1 MPYIINKYSG
11 SELVVLQ
18 DGTLDTSTSIGLLGR
33 NYVGYGEVQ
42 NENFLFLLENFAGTN
57 PPARAL
63 EGQTWYDSVNNKLNT
78 YDGTNWTPVGAATA
92 SENAPSGPTEG
103 ALWYKISTKQLY
115 VYSNISG
122 WILVGPEGVSG
133 FGETRIKAAI
143 LRDVGSVNHAVLL
156 VLVDDEVL
164 SIHSADTF
172 IINALDAITGFNEL
186 QKGVT
191 LSTNTVIAGNVLGNS
206 TTATRLQ
213 NGRFINGAYFD
224 GNNNITIT
232 ANTAAIL
239 TRGTYLTGS
248 NFNGSAAATWEV
260 DASSTNT
267 IGKVVVRDSTGS
279 FAGGTITADQFI
291 GPLTGNVTAISGTST
306 FYNLVANNIQG
317 FTFNGL
323 AAQASVLAP
332 GRAINGVQFNGS
344 QDITVTAAAGTLSGA
359 TLASGVVNSSL
370 TSVGTLAGVS
380 VTDTGATIGDSGEIH
395 LFINGNAPTL
405 AITNGLGFV
414 ITINDAFQTGDEAS
428 FEFISS
434 SVALAAGGTSDPT
447 FVGDA
452 NSKCNIGLPGRTF
465 GSVYADVFNG
475 VATSAQYAD
484 LAENYIAD
492 AEYAPGTVL
501 EFGGE
506 FEVTLAQDGTNRV
519 AGVVTTNPA
528 YLMNSNCQG
537 TYVAAVALQ
546 GRTPCRVR
554 GTIRK
559 GDMLISGG
567 NGFARI
573 TQTPQMGTVIGKA
586 LGDFD
591 GIEGVIEVAVG
602 RL

>member
-18 DGTLDTSTSIGLLGR
+18 DGTLDTSTSIGLVGR
-33 NYVGYGEVQ
+33 NYVGYGETQ
-42 NENFLFLLENFAGTN
+42 NENFVFLLENFAGTN
-57 PPARAL
+57 PPARAV
-63 EGQTWYDSVNNKLNT
+63 EGQTWYDSANNKLNT
-78 YDGTNWTPVGAATA
+78 YDGINWVPVGAATA
-92 SENAPSGPTEG
+92 SENAPPGPTEG

-122 WILVGPEGVSG
+122 WTLVGPEGVSG

-143 LRDVGSVNHAVLL
+143 LRDTNSVNHAVLL
-156 VLVDDEVL
+156 VLVNDEVL
-164 SIHSADTF
+164 SIHSSDTF
-172 IINALDAITGFNEL
+172 TINTLDAIIGFNEL

-191 LSTNTVIAGNVLGNS
+191 LSTNAVISGNLSGNS

-213 NGRFINGAYFD
+213 NGRFINSAYFD
-224 GNNNITIT
+224 GNNDITVT
-232 ANTAAIL
+232 ANTPSIL

-248 NFNGSAAATWEV
+248 NFNGSAATTWSV
-260 DASSTNT
+260 DASSVNT
-267 IGKVVVRDSTGS
+267 IGKVVARDSTGS

-306 FYNLVANNIQG
+306 FYSLVANNIQG
-317 FTFNGL
+317 FTFSGL
-323 AAQASVLAP
+323 AAQASTLTP

-344 QDITVTAAAGTLSGA
+344 QDITVTAAASTLSGS
-359 TLASGVVNSSL
+359 TLAAGIIDSSL

-380 VTDTGATIGDSGEIH
+380 ITDAGATIGDAGEIH
-395 LFINGNAPTL
+395 LFINGNSPTL
-405 AITNGLGFV
+405 AITNGLGFT
-414 ITINDAFQTGDEAS
+414 ISINDAFQTGDEAS

-434 SVALAAGGTSDPT
+434 SVALAAGGSADPT
-447 FVGDA
+447 FVGDVS
-452 NSKCNIGLPGRTF
+452 SKCNIGLPGRTF
-465 GSVYADVFNG
+465 GSVYADIFNG
-475 VATSAQYAD
+475 VATSAQYAG
-484 LAENYIAD
+484 LAENYVAD
-492 AEYAPGTVL
+492 AEYPPGTVL

-546 GRTPCRVR
+546 GRTPCKVR
-554 GTIRK
+554 GSIRK

-567 NGFARI
+567 NGFAR
-573 TQTPQMGTVIGKA
+573 TVQTPQMGTVIGKA

-591 GIEGVIEVAVG
+591 GTEGVIEVAVG

>member
-1 MPYIINKYSG
+1 MPYIINKYNG

-42 NENFLFLLENFAGTN
+42 NENLLFLLENFAGTN

-63 EGQTWYDSVNNKLNT
+63 EGQTWYDSANNKLNT
-78 YDGTNWTPVGAATA
+78 YDGTNWSPVGAATA

-143 LRDVGSVNHAVLL
+143 LRDIGSVNHAVLL

-172 IINALDAITGFNEL
+172 TINALDAITGFNEL

-191 LSTNTVIAGNVLGNS
+191 LSTNTVISGSVSGNS

-213 NGRFINGAYFD
+213 TGRFINGAYFD
-224 GNNNITIT
+224 GNNDITIT

-260 DASSTNT
+260 DASSANT
-267 IGKVVVRDSTGS
+267 IGKVVARDSTGS

-306 FYNLVANNIQG
+306 FYSLVANNIQG
-317 FTFNGL
+317 FTFSGL
-323 AAQASVLAP
+323 AAQANTLAT

-344 QDITVTAAAGTLSGA
+344 QDIVVTAAAGTLSGT
-359 TLASGVVNSSL
+359 TLASGVVNSLL

-380 VTDTGATIGDSGEIH
+380 VTDSGATIGDSGEIH

-405 AITNGLGFV
+405 AITNGLGFT
-414 ITINDAFQTGDEAS
+414 ITINDAYQTGDEAS

-434 SVALAAGGTSDPT
+434 SVALANGGTSDPT

-465 GSVYADVFNG
+465 GNVYADIFNG

-484 LAENYIAD
+484 LAENYTAD

-519 AGVVTTNPA
+519 AGVITTNPA
-528 YLMNSNCQG
+528 YLMNSKCQG

-546 GRTPCRVR
+546 GRTPCKVR
-554 GTIRK
+554 GHVRK

-567 NGFARI
+567 NGFART

-591 GIEGVIEVAVG
+591 GVEGIIEVAVG

>member
-78 YDGTNWTPVGAATA
+78 YDGTNWTPVGAATS
-92 SENAPSGPTEG
+92 SETAPSGPTEG

-143 LRDVGSVNHAVLL
+143 LRDTSGVNHAVLL
-156 VLVDDEVL
+156 VLVNDEVL
-164 SIHSADTF
+164 SIHSSDTF
-172 IINALDAITGFNEL
+172 TINILDAITGFNEL

-191 LSTNTVIAGNVLGNS
+191 LSTNTVIAGNILGNS

-213 NGRFINGAYFD
+213 TGRFINGVYFD
-224 GNNNITIT
+224 GNNDITVT
-232 ANTAAIL
+232 SNTSAIL

-248 NFNGSAAATWEV
+248 NFNGSAATTWEV
-260 DASSTNT
+260 DASSANT
-267 IGKVVVRDSTGS
+267 IGKIVARDSTGS
-279 FAGGTITADQFI
+279 FAGGTVTADQFI
-291 GPLTGNVTAISGTST
+291 GPLIGNVTAISGTST
-306 FYNLVANNIQG
+306 FYSLVANNIQG
-317 FTFNGL
+317 FTFSGL
-323 AAQASVLAP
+323 AAQASILAP

-359 TLASGVVNSSL
+359 TLAAGIVNSSL

-380 VTDTGATIGDSGEIH
+380 VTDAGATIGDAGEIH

-405 AITNGLGFV
+405 AITNGLGFA

-434 SVALAAGGTSDPT
+434 SVALANGGTSDPT

-465 GSVYADVFNG
+465 GSVYADIFNG

-484 LAENYIAD
+484 LAENYVAD
-492 AEYAPGTVL
+492 ADYVPGTVL

-546 GRTPCRVR
+546 GRTPCKVR
-554 GTIRK
+554 GRVRK

-567 NGFARI
+567 NGFART

-591 GIEGVIEVAVG
+591 GVEGVIEVAVG

>member
-18 DGTLDTSTSIGLLGR
+18 DGTLDTYTSIGLLGR

-57 PPARAL
+57 PPARAV
-63 EGQTWYDSVNNKLNT
+63 EGQTWYDSANNKLNT
-78 YDGTNWTPVGAATA
+78 YDGINWVPVGAATA

-122 WILVGPEGVSG
+122 WTLVGPEGVSG

-143 LRDVGSVNHAVLL
+143 LRDVNSINHAVLL
-156 VLVDDEVL
+156 VLVNDEVL
-164 SIHSADTF
+164 SIHSSDTF
-172 IINALDAITGFNEL
+172 TINTLDTIIGFNEL

-191 LSTNTVIAGNVLGNS
+191 LSTNSVISGNLLGNS

-213 NGRFINGAYFD
+213 NGKFINGVYFD
-224 GNNNITIT
+224 GNNDITVT
-232 ANTAAIL
+232 ANTPTIL

-248 NFNGSAAATWEV
+248 NFNGSTATTWSV
-260 DASSTNT
+260 DASSVNT
-267 IGKVVVRDSTGS
+267 IGKVVARDSTGS

-306 FYNLVANNIQG
+306 FYSLVANNIEG
-317 FTFNGL
+317 FTFSGL
-323 AAQASVLAP
+323 AAQASTLTP

-344 QDITVTAAAGTLSGA
+344 QDITVTAAASTLSGS
-359 TLASGVVNSSL
+359 TLAAGIINSSL

-380 VTDTGATIGDSGEIH
+380 VTDAGATIGDAGEIH
-395 LFINGNAPTL
+395 LFINGNSPTL
-405 AITNGLGFV
+405 AITNGLGFT
-414 ITINDAFQTGDEAS
+414 ISINDAFQTGDEAS

-434 SVALAAGGTSDPT
+434 SVALAAGGSADPT
-447 FVGDA
+447 FVGDVS
-452 NSKCNIGLPGRTF
+452 SKCNIGLPGRTF
-465 GSVYADVFNG
+465 GSVYADIFNG

-484 LAENYIAD
+484 LAENYVAD
-492 AEYAPGTVL
+492 TEYAPGTVL

-546 GRTPCRVR
+546 GRTPCRVK
-554 GTIRK
+554 GSIRK

-567 NGFARI
+567 NGFART
-573 TQTPQMGTVIGKA
+573 TQNPQIGTVIGKA

-591 GIEGVIEVAVG
+591 GIEGVVEVAVG

>member
-1 MPYIINKYSG
+1 MPYIINKYNG

-57 PPARAL
+57 PPARAV

-78 YDGTNWTPVGAATA
+78 YDGTNWTPVGAATS

-156 VLVDDEVL
+156 VLVNDEVL

-213 NGRFINGAYFD
+213 TGRFINGVYFD
-224 GNNNITIT
+224 GNNDITIT
-232 ANTAAIL
+232 ANTPAIL

-248 NFNGSAAATWEV
+248 NFNGSTATTWEV

-267 IGKVVVRDSTGS
+267 IGKIVARDSTGS

-291 GPLTGNVTAISGTST
+291 GPLIGNVTAISGTST
-306 FYNLVANNIQG
+306 FYSLVANNIQG
-317 FTFNGL
+317 FTFSGL
-323 AAQASVLAP
+323 AAQASTLTP

-359 TLASGVVNSSL
+359 TLAAGVVNSSL
-370 TSVGTLAGVS
+370 TSVGTLTGVS
-380 VTDTGATIGDSGEIH
+380 VTDTGATIGDAGEIH

-405 AITNGLGFV
+405 AITNGLGLT

-465 GSVYADVFNG
+465 GSVYADIFNG

-484 LAENYIAD
+484 LAENYTAD
-492 AEYAPGTVL
+492 AEYSPGTVL

-519 AGVVTTNPA
+519 AGVVSTDPA

-546 GRTPCRVR
+546 GRTPCKVR
-554 GTIRK
+554 GHVRK

-567 NGFARI
+567 NGFART

-591 GIEGVIEVAVG
+591 GLEGVIEVAVG

>member
-1 MPYIINKYSG
+1 MPYIINKYNG

-57 PPARAL
+57 PPARAV

-78 YDGTNWTPVGAATA
+78 YDGTNWVPVGAATA

-103 ALWYKISTKQLY
+103 ALWFKISTKQLY

-122 WILVGPEGVSG
+122 WTLVGPEGVSG

-143 LRDVGSVNHAVLL
+143 LRDTNSVNHAVLL
-156 VLVDDEVL
+156 VLVNDEVL
-164 SIHSADTF
+164 SIHSSDTF
-172 IINALDAITGFNEL
+172 TINTLDAIIGFNEL

-191 LSTNTVIAGNVLGNS
+191 LSTNAVISGNLSGNS

-213 NGRFINGAYFD
+213 NGRFINSAYFD
-224 GNNNITIT
+224 GNNDITVT
-232 ANTAAIL
+232 ANTPSIL

-248 NFNGSAAATWEV
+248 NFNGSAATTWSV
-260 DASSTNT
+260 DASSVNT
-267 IGKVVVRDSTGS
+267 IGKVVARDSTGS

-306 FYNLVANNIQG
+306 FYSLVANNIQG
-317 FTFNGL
+317 FTFSGL
-323 AAQASVLAP
+323 AAQASTLTP

-344 QDITVTAAAGTLSGA
+344 QDITVTAAASTLSGS
-359 TLASGVVNSSL
+359 TLASGIIDSSL

-380 VTDTGATIGDSGEIH
+380 ITDAGATIGDAGEIH
-395 LFINGNAPTL
+395 LFINGNSPTL
-405 AITNGLGFV
+405 AITNGLGFT
-414 ITINDAFQTGDEAS
+414 ISINDAFQTGDEAS

-434 SVALAAGGTSDPT
+434 SVALAAGGSADPT
-447 FVGDA
+447 FVGDVS
-452 NSKCNIGLPGRTF
+452 SKCNIGLPGRTF
-465 GSVYADVFNG
+465 GSVYADIFNG

-484 LAENYIAD
+484 LAENYVAD
-492 AEYAPGTVL
+492 AEYPPGTVL

-546 GRTPCRVR
+546 GRTPCKVR
-554 GTIRK
+554 GSIRK

-567 NGFARI
+567 NGFAR
-573 TQTPQMGTVIGKA
+573 TVQTPQMGTVIGKA

-591 GIEGVIEVAVG
+591 GTEGVIEVAVG

>member
-1 MPYIINKYSG
+1 MPYIINKYAG

-78 YDGTNWTPVGAATA
+78 YDGTNWTPVGAATS
-92 SENAPSGPTEG
+92 SETAPSGPTEG

-143 LRDVGSVNHAVLL
+143 LRDTDNVNHAVLL
-156 VLVDDEVL
+156 VLVNDEVL
-164 SIHSADTF
+164 SIHSSDTF
-172 IINALDAITGFNEL
+172 TINALDAITGFNEL

-213 NGRFINGAYFD
+213 TGRYINGVYFD
-224 GNNNITIT
+224 GNNDITIT
-232 ANTAAIL
+232 SNTSAIL

-248 NFNGSAAATWEV
+248 NFNGSAAATWAV
-260 DASSTNT
+260 DASSANT
-267 IGKVVVRDSTGS
+267 IGKVVARDSTGS

-291 GPLTGNVTAISGTST
+291 GPLIGNVTAIAGTST
-306 FYNLVANNIQG
+306 FYSLVANNIQG
-317 FTFNGL
+317 FTFSGL

-344 QDITVTAAAGTLSGA
+344 QDITVTAAAGTLTGA
-359 TLASGVVNSSL
+359 TLAAGIVNSSL
-370 TSVGTLAGVS
+370 TSVGTLAGVE
-380 VTDTGATIGDSGEIH
+380 VTDAGATIGDSGEIH

-405 AITNGLGFV
+405 AITNGLGLA

-434 SVALAAGGTSDPT
+434 SVALANGGTSDPT

-465 GSVYADVFNG
+465 GSVYADIFNG

-484 LAENYIAD
+484 LAENYVAD

-506 FEVTLAQDGTNRV
+506 FEVTLAQDSTNRV
-519 AGVVTTNPA
+519 AGVVTTEPA

-546 GRTPCRVR
+546 GRTPCKVK

-567 NGFARI
+567 NGFARS
-573 TQTPQMGTVIGKA
+573 TQTPQIGTVIGKA
-586 LGDFD
+586 LGNFD
-591 GIEGVIEVAVG
+591 GLEGIIEVAVG

>member
-1 MPYIINKYSG
+1 MPYIINNYNG

-78 YDGTNWTPVGAATA
+78 YDGTNWSPVGAATA

-133 FGETRIKAAI
+133 FGETRIKAVI
-143 LRDVGSVNHAVLL
+143 LRDIGSVNHAVLL
-156 VLVDDEVL
+156 VLVNDEVL

-172 IINALDAITGFNEL
+172 TINALDAITGFNEL

-191 LSTNTVIAGNVLGNS
+191 LSTNTVLAGNVLGNS

-213 NGRFINGAYFD
+213 TGRFINGAYFD
-224 GNNNITIT
+224 GSNDITIT
-232 ANTAAIL
+232 SNTSAIL

-260 DASSTNT
+260 DASSANT
-267 IGKVVVRDSTGS
+267 IGKVVARDSTGS

-306 FYNLVANNIQG
+306 FYSLVANNIQG

-323 AAQASVLAP
+323 AAQASTLTP

-344 QDITVTAAAGTLSGA
+344 QDITVTASAGTLSGA
-359 TLASGVVNSSL
+359 ILASGVINSSL

-380 VTDTGATIGDSGEIH
+380 VTDAGATIGDAGEIH
-395 LFINGNAPTL
+395 LFINGNSPTL
-405 AITNGLGFV
+405 AITNGLGFT

-434 SVALAAGGTSDPT
+434 SVALANGGTSDPT

-465 GSVYADVFNG
+465 GNVYADIFNG

-484 LAENYIAD
+484 LAENYVAD

-537 TYVAAVALQ
+537 TYVVAVALQ
-546 GRTPCRVR
+546 GRTPCKVR
-554 GTIRK
+554 GHVRK

-567 NGFARI
+567 NGFARTI
-573 TQTPQMGTVIGKA
+573 QTPQIGTVIGKA

-591 GIEGVIEVAVG
+591 SVEGVIEVAVG

>member
-57 PPARAL
+57 PPARAI

-78 YDGTNWTPVGAATA
+78 YDGTNWVPVGAATA
-92 SENAPSGPTEG
+92 LENAPSGPTEG

-115 VYSNISG
+115 VYSTISG
-122 WILVGPEGVSG
+122 WTLVGPEGVSG

-143 LRDVGSVNHAVLL
+143 LRDANSINHAVLL
-156 VLVDDEVL
+156 VLVNDEVL
-164 SIHSADTF
+164 SIHSSDTF
-172 IINALDAITGFNEL
+172 TINALDAIIGFNEL

-191 LSTNTVIAGNVLGNS
+191 LSTNTVINGNLLGNS
-206 TTATRLQ
+206 STATRLQ

-224 GNNNITIT
+224 GNNDITIT
-232 ANTAAIL
+232 ANTPAIL

-248 NFNGSAAATWEV
+248 NFNGGAAATWSV
-260 DASSTNT
+260 DASSINT
-267 IGKVVVRDSTGS
+267 IGKVVARDSTGS
-279 FAGGTITADQFI
+279 FAGGTISADQFI
-291 GPLTGNVTAISGTST
+291 GPLTGNVTAISGTSS
-306 FYNLVANNIQG
+306 FYSLVANNIQG
-317 FTFNGL
+317 FTFSGL
-323 AAQASVLAP
+323 AAQASILAP

-344 QDITVTAAAGTLSGA
+344 QDITVTAAANTLSGT
-359 TLASGVVNSSL
+359 TLAAGIIDSSL

-380 VTDTGATIGDSGEIH
+380 VTDAGATIGDAGEIH
-395 LFINGNAPTL
+395 FFINGNAPTL
-405 AITNGLGFV
+405 AITNGLGLT

-465 GSVYADVFNG
+465 GSVYADIFNG

-484 LAENYIAD
+484 LAENYTAD

-546 GRTPCRVR
+546 GRTPCKVR
-554 GTIRK
+554 GLIRK

-567 NGFARI
+567 NGFART

-591 GIEGVIEVAVG
+591 GIEGIIEVAVG

>member
-42 NENFLFLLENFAGTN
+42 NENFLFLLENFAGTT

-92 SENAPSGPTEG
+92 LENAPSGPTEG

-156 VLVDDEVL
+156 VLVNDEVL

-172 IINALDAITGFNEL
+172 TINALDAITGFNEL

-191 LSTNTVIAGNVLGNS
+191 LSTNTVIASNVLGNS

-224 GNNNITIT
+224 GNNDITIT

-248 NFNGSAAATWEV
+248 NFNGSAATTWAV

-267 IGKVVVRDSTGS
+267 IGKVVARDSTGS

-291 GPLTGNVTAISGTST
+291 GPLIGNVTAISGTST
-306 FYNLVANNIQG
+306 FYSLVANNIQG
-317 FTFNGL
+317 FTFSGL
-323 AAQASVLAP
+323 AAQASTLTP

-344 QDITVTAAAGTLSGA
+344 QDITVTASAGTLSGA
-359 TLASGVVNSSL
+359 TLASGIVNSSL
-370 TSVGTLAGVS
+370 TSVGTLTGVS
-380 VTDTGATIGDSGEIH
+380 ITDTGATIGDSGEIH

-405 AITNGLGFV
+405 AITNGLGFA

-434 SVALAAGGTSDPT
+434 SVALANGGTSDPT
-447 FVGDA
+447 FVGDVS
-452 NSKCNIGLPGRTF
+452 SKCNIGLPGRTF
-465 GSVYADVFNG
+465 GNVYADIFNG
-475 VATSAQYAD
+475 VATSVQNAD
-484 LAENYIAD
+484 LAENYVAD
-492 AEYAPGTVL
+492 TEYSPGTVL

-519 AGVVTTNPA
+519 AGVVSTDPA

-546 GRTPCRVR
+546 GRTPCKVR
-554 GTIRK
+554 GHVRK

-567 NGFARI
+567 NGFART

-591 GIEGVIEVAVG
+591 GVEGVIEVAVG

>member
-78 YDGTNWTPVGAATA
+78 YDGTNWVPVGAATS
-92 SENAPSGPTEG
+92 SETAPSGPTEG

-156 VLVDDEVL
+156 VLVNDEVL

-213 NGRFINGAYFD
+213 TGRFINGAYFD
-224 GNNNITIT
+224 GNNDITIT
-232 ANTAAIL
+232 SNTSAIL

-248 NFNGSAAATWEV
+248 NFNGGTATTWEV
-260 DASSTNT
+260 DASSANT
-267 IGKVVVRDSTGS
+267 IGKIVARDSTGS

-291 GPLTGNVTAISGTST
+291 GPLIGNVTAISGTST
-306 FYNLVANNIQG
+306 FYSLVANNIQG
-317 FTFNGL
+317 FTFSGL

-359 TLASGVVNSSL
+359 TLASGIVNSSL

-380 VTDTGATIGDSGEIH
+380 VTDAGTTIGDAGEIH

-405 AITNGLGFV
+405 AITNGLGFA

-434 SVALAAGGTSDPT
+434 SVALANGGTSDPT

-465 GSVYADVFNG
+465 GSVYADIFNG

-484 LAENYIAD
+484 LAENYVSD

-501 EFGGE
+501 EFGGK

-546 GRTPCRVR
+546 GRTPCKVR
-554 GTIRK
+554 GRVRK

-567 NGFARI
+567 SGFART
-573 TQTPQMGTVIGKA
+573 TQTPQIGTVIGKA

-591 GIEGVIEVAVG
+591 GVEGVIEVAVG

>member
-1 MPYIINKYSG
+1 MPYIINKYNG

-42 NENFLFLLENFAGTN
+42 NENVLFLLENFAGTN

-78 YDGTNWTPVGAATA
+78 YDGTNWSPVGAATS

-156 VLVDDEVL
+156 VLVNDEVL

-172 IINALDAITGFNEL
+172 TINALDAITGFNEL

-191 LSTNTVIAGNVLGNS
+191 LSTNTVLAGNVLGNS

-224 GNNNITIT
+224 GNNDITIT

-248 NFNGSAAATWEV
+248 NFNGSGAATWEV

-267 IGKVVVRDSTGS
+267 IGKVVARDSTGS

-323 AAQASVLAP
+323 AAQASILAP

-344 QDITVTAAAGTLSGA
+344 QDITVTASAGTLSGA
-359 TLASGVVNSSL
+359 TLASGIVNSSL

-380 VTDTGATIGDSGEIH
+380 VTDAGATIGDAGEIH
-395 LFINGNAPTL
+395 LFINGNSPTL
-405 AITNGLGFV
+405 AITNGLGFA

-465 GSVYADVFNG
+465 GNVYADVFNG

-484 LAENYIAD
+484 LAENYTAD

-506 FEVTLAQDGTNRV
+506 FEVTLAQDGTTRV

-537 TYVAAVALQ
+537 THVAAVALQ
-546 GRTPCRVR
+546 GRTPCKVR
-554 GTIRK
+554 GRVRK

-567 NGFARI
+567 NGFART

-591 GIEGVIEVAVG
+591 GVEGVIEVAVG

>member
-57 PPARAL
+57 PPARAV
-63 EGQTWYDSVNNKLNT
+63 EGQTWYDSANNKLNT
-78 YDGTNWTPVGAATA
+78 YDGINWVPVGAATA
-92 SENAPSGPTEG
+92 SENTPPGPTEG

-122 WILVGPEGVSG
+122 WTLVGPEGVSG

-143 LRDVGSVNHAVLL
+143 LRDVNSVNHAVLL
-156 VLVDDEVL
+156 VLVNDEVL
-164 SIHSADTF
+164 SIHSSDTF
-172 IINALDAITGFNEL
+172 TINTLDAIIGFNEL

-191 LSTNTVIAGNVLGNS
+191 LSTNAVISGNLSGNS

-213 NGRFINGAYFD
+213 NGRFINSAYFD
-224 GNNNITIT
+224 GNNDITVT
-232 ANTAAIL
+232 ANTPSIL

-248 NFNGSAAATWEV
+248 NFNGSAATTWSV
-260 DASSTNT
+260 DASSVNS
-267 IGKVVVRDSTGS
+267 IGKVVARDSTGS

-291 GPLTGNVTAISGTST
+291 GPLIGNVTAISGTST
-306 FYNLVANNIQG
+306 FYSLVANNIQG
-317 FTFNGL
+317 FTFSGL
-323 AAQASVLAP
+323 AAQASTLTP

-344 QDITVTAAAGTLSGA
+344 QDITVTAAASTLSGS
-359 TLASGVVNSSL
+359 TLAAGIVNSSL
-370 TSVGTLAGVS
+370 TSVGTLVEVS
-380 VTDTGATIGDSGEIH
+380 VADAGATIGDAGEIH
-395 LFINGNAPTL
+395 LFINGNSPTL
-405 AITNGLGFV
+405 AITNGLGFT
-414 ITINDAFQTGDEAS
+414 ISINDAFQTGDEAS

-434 SVALAAGGTSDPT
+434 SVALAAGGSADPT
-447 FVGDA
+447 FVGDVS
-452 NSKCNIGLPGRTF
+452 SKCNIGLPGRTF
-465 GSVYADVFNG
+465 GSVYADIFNG

-484 LAENYIAD
+484 LAENYVAD
-492 AEYAPGTVL
+492 AEYPPGTVL

-554 GTIRK
+554 GSIRK

-567 NGFARI
+567 DGFAR
-573 TQTPQMGTVIGKA
+573 TAQTPQMGTVIGKA

-591 GIEGVIEVAVG
+591 GTEGVIEVAVG

>member
-1 MPYIINKYSG
+1 MPYIINKYNG

-122 WILVGPEGVSG
+122 WVLVGPEGVSG

-143 LRDVGSVNHAVLL
+143 LRDTSSVNHAVLL
-156 VLVDDEVL
+156 VLVNDEIL
-164 SIHSADTF
+164 SIHSSDTF
-172 IINALDAITGFNEL
+172 TINALDAITGFNEL

-213 NGRFINGAYFD
+213 TGRFINGVYFD
-224 GNNNITIT
+224 GNNDITIT
-232 ANTAAIL
+232 SNTSAIL
-239 TRGTYLTGS
+239 TRGTYLTGN

-260 DASSTNT
+260 DASSANT
-267 IGKVVVRDSTGS
+267 IGKIVARDSTGS

-291 GPLTGNVTAISGTST
+291 GPLIGNVTAISGTST
-306 FYNLVANNIQG
+306 FYSLVANNIQG
-317 FTFNGL
+317 FTFSGL

-344 QDITVTAAAGTLSGA
+344 QDIIVTAAAGTLSGA
-359 TLASGVVNSSL
+359 TLASGVINSSL
-370 TSVGTLAGVS
+370 TSVGTLAGVE
-380 VTDTGATIGDSGEIH
+380 VTDAGATIGDAGEIH

-405 AITNGLGFV
+405 AITNGLGFA

-434 SVALAAGGTSDPT
+434 SVALANGGTSDPT

-465 GSVYADVFNG
+465 GSVYADIFNG

-484 LAENYIAD
+484 LAENYTAD
-492 AEYAPGTVL
+492 AEYTPGTVL

-506 FEVTLAQDGTNRV
+506 FEVTVAQDGTNRV

-546 GRTPCRVR
+546 GRTPCKVR
-554 GTIRK
+554 GHIRK

-567 NGFARI
+567 NGFART

-591 GIEGVIEVAVG
+591 GIEGIIEVAVG

>member
-1 MPYIINKYSG
+1 MPYIINKYNG

-78 YDGTNWTPVGAATA
+78 YDGTNWSPVGAATA

-133 FGETRIKAAI
+133 FGETRIKAVI
-143 LRDVGSVNHAVLL
+143 LRDIGSVNHAVLL
-156 VLVDDEVL
+156 VLVNDEVL

-172 IINALDAITGFNEL
+172 TINALDAITGFNEL

-191 LSTNTVIAGNVLGNS
+191 LSTNTVLAGNVLGNS

-213 NGRFINGAYFD
+213 TGRFINGAYFD
-224 GNNNITIT
+224 GSNDITIT
-232 ANTAAIL
+232 SNTSAIL

-260 DASSTNT
+260 DASSANT
-267 IGKVVVRDSTGS
+267 IGKVVARDSTGS

-317 FTFNGL
+317 FTFSGL
-323 AAQASVLAP
+323 AAQASTLTP

-380 VTDTGATIGDSGEIH
+380 VTDAGTTIGDAGEIH
-395 LFINGNAPTL
+395 LFINGNSPTL
-405 AITNGLGFV
+405 AITNGLGFT

-434 SVALAAGGTSDPT
+434 SVALANGGTSDPT

-465 GSVYADVFNG
+465 GNVYADIFNG

-484 LAENYIAD
+484 LAENYVAD

-537 TYVAAVALQ
+537 TYVVAVALQ
-546 GRTPCRVR
+546 GRTPCKVR
-554 GTIRK
+554 GHVRK

-567 NGFARI
+567 NGFART

-591 GIEGVIEVAVG
+591 GVEGVIEVAVG

>member
-143 LRDVGSVNHAVLL
+143 LRDTSGVNHAVLL
-156 VLVDDEVL
+156 VLVNDVVL
-164 SIHSADTF
+164 SIHSSDTF
-172 IINALDAITGFNEL
+172 TINILDAITGFNEL

-191 LSTNTVIAGNVLGNS
+191 LSTNTVIAGNILGNS

-213 NGRFINGAYFD
+213 TGRFINGVYFD
-224 GNNNITIT
+224 GNNDITVT
-232 ANTAAIL
+232 SNTSAIL

-248 NFNGSAAATWEV
+248 NFNGSAATTWEV
-260 DASSTNT
+260 DASSANT
-267 IGKVVVRDSTGS
+267 IGKIVARDSTGS
-279 FAGGTITADQFI
+279 FAGGTVTADQFI
-291 GPLTGNVTAISGTST
+291 GPLIGNVTAISGTST
-306 FYNLVANNIQG
+306 FYSLVANNIQG
-317 FTFNGL
+317 FTFSGL
-323 AAQASVLAP
+323 AAQASILAP

-359 TLASGVVNSSL
+359 TLAAGIVNSSL

-380 VTDTGATIGDSGEIH
+380 VTDAGATIGDAGEIH

-405 AITNGLGFV
+405 AITNGLGFA

-434 SVALAAGGTSDPT
+434 SVALANGGTSDPT

-465 GSVYADVFNG
+465 GSVYADIFNG

-484 LAENYIAD
+484 LAENYVAD
-492 AEYAPGTVL
+492 AEYVPGTVL

-519 AGVVTTNPA
+519 AGVITTNPA
-528 YLMNSNCQG
+528 YLMNSKCQG

-546 GRTPCRVR
+546 GRTPCKVR
-554 GTIRK
+554 GHVRK

-567 NGFARI
+567 NGFART
-573 TQTPQMGTVIGKA
+573 TQTPQIGTVIGKA

-591 GIEGVIEVAVG
+591 GVEGVIEVAVG

>member
-78 YDGTNWTPVGAATA
+78 YDGTNWSPVGAATA

-143 LRDVGSVNHAVLL
+143 LRDIGSVNHAVLL
-156 VLVDDEVL
+156 VSVNDEVL

-172 IINALDAITGFNEL
+172 TINALDSITGFNEL

-191 LSTNTVIAGNVLGNS
+191 LSTNTVIAGNILGNS

-213 NGRFINGAYFD
+213 TGRFINGVYFD
-224 GNNNITIT
+224 GNNDITIT
-232 ANTAAIL
+232 SNTSAIL
-239 TRGTYLTGS
+239 TRGTYLTGG

-260 DASSTNT
+260 DASSANT
-267 IGKVVVRDSTGS
+267 IGKVVARDSTGS

-323 AAQASVLAP
+323 AAQASILAP

-359 TLASGVVNSSL
+359 TLASGIVNSSL

-380 VTDTGATIGDSGEIH
+380 VADAGATIGDAGEIH
-395 LFINGNAPTL
+395 LFINGNSPTL
-405 AITNGLGFV
+405 AITNGLGFA
-414 ITINDAFQTGDEAS
+414 ITINDAFQAGDEAS

-465 GSVYADVFNG
+465 GNVYADIFNG

-484 LAENYIAD
+484 LAENYVAD

-501 EFGGE
+501 EFGGK
-506 FEVTLAQDGTNRV
+506 FEVSLAQDGTNRV

-537 TYVAAVALQ
+537 THVAAVALQ
-546 GRTPCRVR
+546 GRTPCKVR
-554 GTIRK
+554 GHVRK

-567 NGFARI
+567 NGFART

>member
-18 DGTLDTSTSIGLLGR
+18 DGTLDTSTSIGLVGR
-33 NYVGYGEVQ
+33 NYVGYGETQ
-42 NENFLFLLENFAGTN
+42 NENFVFLLENFAGTN
-57 PPARAL
+57 PPARAV
-63 EGQTWYDSVNNKLNT
+63 EGQTWYDSANNKLNT
-78 YDGTNWTPVGAATA
+78 YDGINWVPVGAATA
-92 SENAPSGPTEG
+92 SENAPPGPTEG

-122 WILVGPEGVSG
+122 WTLVGPEGVSG
-133 FGETRIKAAI
+133 FGETRIRAAI
-143 LRDVGSVNHAVLL
+143 LRDTNSVNHAVLL
-156 VLVDDEVL
+156 VLVNDEVL
-164 SIHSADTF
+164 SIHSSDTF
-172 IINALDAITGFNEL
+172 TINTLDAIIGFNEL

-191 LSTNTVIAGNVLGNS
+191 LSTNTLISGNLSGNS

-213 NGRFINGAYFD
+213 NGRFINSAYFD
-224 GNNNITIT
+224 GNNDITVT
-232 ANTAAIL
+232 ANTPSIL

-248 NFNGSAAATWEV
+248 NFNGSAATTWSV
-260 DASSTNT
+260 DASSVNT
-267 IGKVVVRDSTGS
+267 IGKVVARDSTGS

-306 FYNLVANNIQG
+306 FYSLVANNIQG
-317 FTFNGL
+317 FTFSGL
-323 AAQASVLAP
+323 AAQASTLTP

-344 QDITVTAAAGTLSGA
+344 QDITVTAAASTLSGS
-359 TLASGVVNSSL
+359 TLAAGIVNSSL

-380 VTDTGATIGDSGEIH
+380 VTDAGATIGDAGEIH
-395 LFINGNAPTL
+395 LFINGNSPTL
-405 AITNGLGFV
+405 AITNGLGFT
-414 ITINDAFQTGDEAS
+414 ISINDAFQTGDEAS

-434 SVALAAGGTSDPT
+434 SVALAAGGSADPT
-447 FVGDA
+447 FVGDVS
-452 NSKCNIGLPGRTF
+452 SKCNIGLPGRTF
-465 GSVYADVFNG
+465 GSVYADIFNG

-484 LAENYIAD
+484 LAENYVAD
-492 AEYAPGTVL
+492 AEYPPGTVL

-506 FEVTLAQDGTNRV
+506 FEVTLAQDNTNRV

-546 GRTPCRVR
+546 GRTPCKVR
-554 GTIRK
+554 GSIRK

-567 NGFARI
+567 NGFAK
-573 TQTPQMGTVIGKA
+573 TVQTPQMGTVIGKA

-591 GIEGVIEVAVG
+591 GTEGVIEVAVG

>member
-1 MPYIINKYSG
+1 MPYIINKYNG

-57 PPARAL
+57 PPARAV

-78 YDGTNWTPVGAATA
+78 YDGINWVPVGAATS

-103 ALWYKISTKQLY
+103 ALWFKISTKQLY
-115 VYSNISG
+115 VYSTISG

-143 LRDVGSVNHAVLL
+143 LRDINSVNHAVLL
-156 VLVDDEVL
+156 VLVNDEVL
-164 SIHSADTF
+164 SIHSSDTF
-172 IINALDAITGFNEL
+172 TINASDAITGFNEL

-191 LSTNTVIAGNVLGNS
+191 LSTNTMISGNVLGNS

-213 NGRFINGAYFD
+213 TGRFINGAYFD
-224 GNNNITIT
+224 GNNDITIT
-232 ANTAAIL
+232 ANTSAIL

-260 DASSTNT
+260 DASSVNT
-267 IGKVVVRDSTGS
+267 IGKIVARDSTGS

-323 AAQASVLAP
+323 AAQASTLTP

-344 QDITVTAAAGTLSGA
+344 QDIIVTAAASTLSGT
-359 TLASGVVNSSL
+359 TLAAGIVNSSL
-370 TSVGTLAGVS
+370 TSVGTLAGVE
-380 VTDTGATIGDSGEIH
+380 VTDAGATIGDAGEIH

-405 AITNGLGFV
+405 AITNGLGFA

-434 SVALAAGGTSDPT
+434 SVALANGGTSDPT

-484 LAENYIAD
+484 LAENYTAD
-492 AEYAPGTVL
+492 AEYVPGTVL

-546 GRTPCRVR
+546 GRTPCKVK
-554 GTIRK
+554 GPIRK
-559 GDMLISGG
+559 GDMLISGE
-567 NGFARI
+567 NGFART
-573 TQTPQMGTVIGKA
+573 TQTPQIGTVIGKA

-591 GIEGVIEVAVG
+591 GTEGVIEVAVG

>member
-78 YDGTNWTPVGAATA
+78 YDGTNWVPVGAATA

-156 VLVDDEVL
+156 VLVNDEVL

-172 IINALDAITGFNEL
+172 TINALDAITGFNEL

-191 LSTNTVIAGNVLGNS
+191 LSTNTVLAGNVLGNS

-213 NGRFINGAYFD
+213 TGRFINGAYFD
-224 GNNNITIT
+224 GNNDITIT
-232 ANTAAIL
+232 SNTSAIL

-260 DASSTNT
+260 DASSANT
-267 IGKVVVRDSTGS
+267 IGKVVARDSTGS

-323 AAQASVLAP
+323 AAQASILAP

-359 TLASGVVNSSL
+359 TLASGIVNSSL

-380 VTDTGATIGDSGEIH
+380 VTDTGATIGDAGEIH

-405 AITNGLGFV
+405 AITNGLGLA

-434 SVALAAGGTSDPT
+434 SVALANGGTSDPT

-465 GSVYADVFNG
+465 GSVYADIFNG

-484 LAENYIAD
+484 LAENYVSD

-519 AGVVTTNPA
+519 AGVITTNPA

-537 TYVAAVALQ
+537 TYVTAVALQ
-546 GRTPCRVR
+546 GRTPCKVR
-554 GTIRK
+554 GRVRK

-567 NGFARI
+567 NGFART

-591 GIEGVIEVAVG
+591 GVEGVIEVAVG

>member
-143 LRDVGSVNHAVLL
+143 LRDTSSVNHAVLL
-156 VLVDDEVL
+156 VLVNDEIL
-164 SIHSADTF
+164 SIHSSDTF
-172 IINALDAITGFNEL
+172 TINALDAITGFNEL

-213 NGRFINGAYFD
+213 TGRFINGVYFD
-224 GNNNITIT
+224 GNNDITIT
-232 ANTAAIL
+232 SNTSAIL
-239 TRGTYLTGS
+239 TRGTYLTGN

-260 DASSTNT
+260 DASSANT
-267 IGKVVVRDSTGS
+267 IGKIVARDSTGS

-291 GPLTGNVTAISGTST
+291 GPLIGNVTAISGTST
-306 FYNLVANNIQG
+306 FYSLVANNIQG
-317 FTFNGL
+317 FTFSGL

-344 QDITVTAAAGTLSGA
+344 QDIIVTAAAGTLSGA
-359 TLASGVVNSSL
+359 TLASGVINSSL
-370 TSVGTLAGVS
+370 TSVGTLAGVE
-380 VTDTGATIGDSGEIH
+380 VTDAGATIGDAGEIH

-405 AITNGLGFV
+405 AITNGLGFA

-434 SVALAAGGTSDPT
+434 SVALANGGTSDPT

-465 GSVYADVFNG
+465 GSVYADIFNG

-484 LAENYIAD
+484 LAENYTAD
-492 AEYAPGTVL
+492 AEYTPGTVL

-506 FEVTLAQDGTNRV
+506 FEVTVAQDGTNRV

-546 GRTPCRVR
+546 GRTPCKVR
-554 GTIRK
+554 GHIRK

-567 NGFARI
+567 NGFART

-591 GIEGVIEVAVG
+591 GIEGIIEVAVG

>member
-18 DGTLDTSTSIGLLGR
+18 DGTLDTSTSIGLVGR
-33 NYVGYGEVQ
+33 NYVGYGETQ
-42 NENFLFLLENFAGTN
+42 NENFVFLLENFAGTN
-57 PPARAL
+57 PPARAV
-63 EGQTWYDSVNNKLNT
+63 EGQTWYDSANNKLNT
-78 YDGTNWTPVGAATA
+78 YDGINWVPVGAATA
-92 SENAPSGPTEG
+92 SENAPPGPTEG

-122 WILVGPEGVSG
+122 WTLVGPEGVSG

-143 LRDVGSVNHAVLL
+143 LRDTNSVNHAVLL
-156 VLVDDEVL
+156 VLVNDEVL
-164 SIHSADTF
+164 SIHSSDTF
-172 IINALDAITGFNEL
+172 TINTLDAIIGFNEL

-191 LSTNTVIAGNVLGNS
+191 LSTNAVISGNLSGNS

-213 NGRFINGAYFD
+213 NGRFINSAYFD
-224 GNNNITIT
+224 GNNDITVT
-232 ANTAAIL
+232 ANTPSIL

-248 NFNGSAAATWEV
+248 NFNGSAATTWSV
-260 DASSTNT
+260 DASSVNT
-267 IGKVVVRDSTGS
+267 IGKVVARDSTGS

-306 FYNLVANNIQG
+306 FYSLVANNIQG
-317 FTFNGL
+317 FTFSGL
-323 AAQASVLAP
+323 AAQASTLTP

-344 QDITVTAAAGTLSGA
+344 QDITVTAAASTLSGS
-359 TLASGVVNSSL
+359 TLASGIIDSSL

-380 VTDTGATIGDSGEIH
+380 ITDAGATIGDAGEIH
-395 LFINGNAPTL
+395 LFINGNSPTL
-405 AITNGLGFV
+405 AITNGLGFT
-414 ITINDAFQTGDEAS
+414 ISINDAFQTGDEAS

-434 SVALAAGGTSDPT
+434 SVALAAGGSADPT
-447 FVGDA
+447 FVGDVS
-452 NSKCNIGLPGRTF
+452 SKCNIGLPGRTF
-465 GSVYADVFNG
+465 GSVYADIFNG

-484 LAENYIAD
+484 LAENYVAD
-492 AEYAPGTVL
+492 AEYPPGTVL

-546 GRTPCRVR
+546 GRTPCKVR
-554 GTIRK
+554 GSIRK

-567 NGFARI
+567 NGFAR
-573 TQTPQMGTVIGKA
+573 TVQTPQMGTVIGKA

-591 GIEGVIEVAVG
+591 GTEGVIEVAVG

>member
-18 DGTLDTSTSIGLLGR
+18 DGTLDTSTSIGSLGR

-57 PPARAL
+57 PPARAV
-63 EGQTWYDSVNNKLNT
+63 EGQTWYDSVNNRLNT
-78 YDGTNWTPVGAATA
+78 YDGTNWVPVGAATA
-92 SENAPSGPTEG
+92 LENAPSGPTEG

-143 LRDVGSVNHAVLL
+143 LRDVNSVNHAVLL
-156 VLVDDEVL
+156 VLTNDEVL
-164 SIHSADTF
+164 SIHSSDTF
-172 IINALDAITGFNEL
+172 TINALDAIIGFSEL

-191 LSTNTVIAGNVLGNS
+191 LSTNTVISGNLLGNS

-224 GNNNITIT
+224 GNNDITIT
-232 ANTAAIL
+232 ANTPAIL

-248 NFNGSAAATWEV
+248 NFNGSAAATWSV
-260 DASSTNT
+260 DASSANT
-267 IGKVVVRDSTGS
+267 IGKVVARDSTGS
-279 FAGGTITADQFI
+279 FAGGTIIADQFI
-291 GPLTGNVTAISGTST
+291 GPLTGNVTAISGTSS
-306 FYNLVANNIQG
+306 FYSLVANNIQG
-317 FTFNGL
+317 FTFSGL
-323 AAQASVLAP
+323 ASQASTLAP

-344 QDITVTAAAGTLSGA
+344 QDITVTAAASTLSGT
-359 TLASGVVNSSL
+359 TLAAGIINSSL
-370 TSVGTLAGVS
+370 TSVGTLTGVS
-380 VTDTGATIGDSGEIH
+380 VTDAGAIIGNAGEIH

-405 AITNGLGFV
+405 AITNGLGLT
-414 ITINDAFQTGDEAS
+414 ITINDAFQAGDEAS

-434 SVALAAGGTSDPT
+434 SVALAAGGTADPT

-465 GSVYADVFNG
+465 GNVYADIFNG
-475 VATSAQYAD
+475 VATSVQNAD
-484 LAENYIAD
+484 LAENYVAD
-492 AEYAPGTVL
+492 TEYSPGTVL

-506 FEVTLAQDGTNRV
+506 FEVTLAQDGTTRV

-537 TYVAAVALQ
+537 AYVAAVALQ
-546 GRTPCRVR
+546 GRTPCKVR
-554 GTIRK
+554 GHVRK

-567 NGFARI
+567 NGFART

-591 GIEGVIEVAVG
+591 GIEGIIEVAVG

>member
-57 PPARAL
+57 PPARAV
-63 EGQTWYDSVNNKLNT
+63 EGQTWYDSANNKLNT
-78 YDGTNWTPVGAATA
+78 YDGINWVPVGAATA
-92 SENAPSGPTEG
+92 SENAPPGPTEG

-122 WILVGPEGVSG
+122 WTLVGPEGVSG

-143 LRDVGSVNHAVLL
+143 LRDVNSINHAVLL
-156 VLVDDEVL
+156 VLVNDEVL
-164 SIHSADTF
+164 SIHSSDTF
-172 IINALDAITGFNEL
+172 TINNLDAITGFNEL

-191 LSTNTVIAGNVLGNS
+191 LSTNAVISGNLSGNS

-213 NGRFINGAYFD
+213 NGRFINSAYFD
-224 GNNNITIT
+224 GNNDITVT
-232 ANTAAIL
+232 ANTPSIL

-248 NFNGSAAATWEV
+248 NFNGSAATTWSV
-260 DASSTNT
+260 DASSVNT
-267 IGKVVVRDSTGS
+267 IGKVVARDSTGS

-291 GPLTGNVTAISGTST
+291 GSLTGNVTAISGTST
-306 FYNLVANNIQG
+306 FYSLVANNIQG
-317 FTFNGL
+317 FTFSGL
-323 AAQASVLAP
+323 AAQASTLTP

-344 QDITVTAAAGTLSGA
+344 QDITVTAAASTLSGS
-359 TLASGVVNSSL
+359 TLAAGIINSSL

-380 VTDTGATIGDSGEIH
+380 IADAGATIGDAGEIH
-395 LFINGNAPTL
+395 LFINGNSPTL
-405 AITNGLGFV
+405 AITNGLGFT
-414 ITINDAFQTGDEAS
+414 ISINDAFQTGDEAS

-434 SVALAAGGTSDPT
+434 SVALAAGGSADPT
-447 FVGDA
+447 FVGDVS
-452 NSKCNIGLPGRTF
+452 SKCNIGLPGRTF
-465 GSVYADVFNG
+465 GSVYADIFNG

-484 LAENYIAD
+484 LAENYVAD
-492 AEYAPGTVL
+492 AEYPPGTVL

-506 FEVTLAQDGTNRV
+506 FEVTLAQDNTNRV

-546 GRTPCRVR
+546 GRTPCKVR
-554 GTIRK
+554 GSIRK

-567 NGFARI
+567 NGFAR
-573 TQTPQMGTVIGKA
+573 TVQTPQMGTVIGKA

-591 GIEGVIEVAVG
+591 GTEGVIEVAVG

>member
-57 PPARAL
+57 PPARAV

-78 YDGTNWTPVGAATA
+78 YDGTNWVPVGAATA

-122 WILVGPEGVSG
+122 WTLVGPEGVSG

-156 VLVDDEVL
+156 VLVNDEVL
-164 SIHSADTF
+164 SIHSSDTF
-172 IINALDAITGFNEL
+172 TINALDAITGFNEL

-191 LSTNTVIAGNVLGNS
+191 LSTNTVINGNLLGNS
-206 TTATRLQ
+206 STATRLQ

-224 GNNNITIT
+224 GNNDITIT
-232 ANTAAIL
+232 SNTSAIL

-260 DASSTNT
+260 DASSANT
-267 IGKVVVRDSTGS
+267 IGKVVARDSTGS

-291 GPLTGNVTAISGTST
+291 GPLIGNVTAISGTST

-323 AAQASVLAP
+323 AAQASILAP

-380 VTDTGATIGDSGEIH
+380 VTDTGATIGDAGEIH

-405 AITNGLGFV
+405 AITNGLGFA

-434 SVALAAGGTSDPT
+434 SVALANGGTSDPT

-465 GSVYADVFNG
+465 GSVYADIFNG

-484 LAENYIAD
+484 LAENYTAD
-492 AEYAPGTVL
+492 AEYSPGTVL

-519 AGVVTTNPA
+519 AGVITTNPA

-546 GRTPCRVR
+546 GRTPCKVR
-554 GTIRK
+554 GRVRK

-567 NGFARI
+567 NGFART

-591 GIEGVIEVAVG
+591 GVEGVIEVAVG